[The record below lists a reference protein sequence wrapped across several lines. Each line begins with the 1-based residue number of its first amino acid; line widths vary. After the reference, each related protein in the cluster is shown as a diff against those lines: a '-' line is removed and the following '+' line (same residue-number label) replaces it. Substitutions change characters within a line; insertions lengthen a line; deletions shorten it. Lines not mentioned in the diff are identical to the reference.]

1 MPTLG
6 HVTAVL
12 SVVSTILTI
21 YITYM
26 SHQLDNRVKTADIEL
41 RKLIEQRTARQADDT
56 FNLQIYDKVW
66 TALQTDEKRKHDVA
80 YALVQSLE
88 EDKALK
94 KHLLGLFQT
103 PVVAEETRRAAA
115 VSVFNIDQQ
124 ALTPEAGRGAGAA
137 GPKPV
142 GYDAFWC
149 EKYPGGEQVA
159 TEAANRIR
167 GQEGVGRVRVRLLP
181 ETVNKQAPRFRVSG
195 LVIRRDPDEGA
206 VADKLKT
213 WIDPVVAPNVFK
225 IEGNEPGTA
234 TTPNYVSAY
243 VCGAR

>member
-6 HVTAVL
+6 HMTAVL

-103 PVVAEETRRAAA
+103 PAVAEETRKAAA
-115 VSVFNIDQQ
+115 VSIFHIDQQ
-124 ALTPEAGRGAGAA
+124 ALAGEAAGRGAGAA
-137 GPKPV
+137 GSKPV
-142 GYDAFWC
+142 GYDVFWC
-149 EKYPGGEQVA
+149 EKYPGGEQIA

-181 ETVNKQAPRFRVSG
+181 EAVNKQEVRFRASG
-195 LVIRRDPDEGA
+195 LVIRRDPDEGM

-213 WIDPVVAPNVFK
+213 WIDPVVAPNSFR
-225 IEGNEPGTA
+225 IEGNEQGPG
-234 TTPNYVSAY
+234 TPNYVSAY